1 MRQEKASSKGS
12 ADEAIRQE
20 MEDSACMAEM
30 PAEAARCLAKGKAA
44 EAEAAKEER
53 AAAEEAKEERAAAE
67 AKGKAAEAEAA
78 KEERAAA
85 EEAKEEGQGR
95 GSPH

>member
-44 EAEAAKEER
+44 EAEAAKDIPNVVIRRELSTILCLPKFSR
-53 AAAEEAKEERAAAE
+53 NFYRNFYLL
-67 AKGKAAEAEAA
+67 
-78 KEERAAA
+78 
-85 EEAKEEGQGR
+85 
-95 GSPH
+95 